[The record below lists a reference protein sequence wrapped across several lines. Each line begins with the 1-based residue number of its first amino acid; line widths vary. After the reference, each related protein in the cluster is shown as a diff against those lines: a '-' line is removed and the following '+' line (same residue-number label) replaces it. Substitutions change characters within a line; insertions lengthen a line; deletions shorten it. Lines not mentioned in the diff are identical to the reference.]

1 MWAAIK
7 RTFTGPE
14 QDVQTTQVSK
24 PIFYKTII
32 VGRLSMWIQRYIMIR
47 CWKNEFVA

>member
-14 QDVQTTQVSK
+14 QDEQITQVPK
-24 PIFYKTII
+24 PIFYKII
-32 VGRLSMWIQRYIMIR
+32 VVGRLSM
-47 CWKNEFVA
+47 